1 MVLQITEQL
10 KFLWR
15 FEGVLS
21 KMQEIVTSPGKKT
34 FFGCR
39 IGDLVLIPL
48 FKEMIFAEDSD
59 PVPTHPLPTISYTRL
74 AQSMASWL
82 LSDP

>member
-1 MVLQITEQL
+1 MVLKITEHL

-21 KMQEIVTSPGKKT
+21 KMQDIVTSPGKKT

-39 IGDLVLIPL
+39 IVLIPL
-48 FKEMIFAEDSD
+48 LKEMIFAEDSD